1 MRWHSEHRTR
11 CSRRVGPVLM
21 AAVAVVAISA
31 CGGSS
36 SGGTATQSSS
46 TQSSIHLQN
55 IAGHARGDLASA
67 AWDLPYGEPSTL
79 DPDNGAYYNA
89 SLVTDQ
95 LCDTLLRFTPS
106 YQVVPDLATAKQVNP
121 LTLVFNLRHGV
132 RFWDGDQMT
141 SADVVYSLDHAFS
154 PNSATGALFTSI
166 HSVVA
171 TGKYQV
177 TLHFSHPDE
186 LVEKEMPS
194 FASAIFEK
202 KQAVHAGS
210 KFGSAQGGIMC
221 SGPYELKKWTPGSSI
236 VLTANPHYWD
246 SARAAHVKK
255 LTFTFGTNSTTIAEA
270 LISGQ
275 SDGAYEVPAETIPR
289 LKESGKGKL
298 FFGPAPVYL
307 GLSVATPNGPLANVK
322 LRKALFTSI
331 DRAALARVVYH
342 GAAQPIYT
350 QLTPESWNPAA
361 HAQWEK
367 AYEPYAKAGAS
378 WGSAQSVAADKKLVS
393 SSGYHGTPITLATLA
408 GDATLDEVAQLIQQQ
423 AKLIGLNV
431 TIRSLQPIQYANAG
445 TSAKARAGLDLILGT
460 SFNVA
465 QDPIEQ
471 MTFDVLPDSYYNYTH
486 YSNPQVT
493 RDIAEARASYSPRR
507 QASLLINAQ
516 SIYEKHWLSATLLDL
531 DEISYVNN
539 ELSGAWTSFPY
550 MLTTSMASI
559 GAAH

>member
-1 MRWHSEHRTR
+1 MRRYSERR
-11 CSRRVGPVLM
+11 SGRSRRLVATLM
-21 AAVAVVAISA
+21 AVAAGGAITA

-36 SGGTATQSSS
+36 GNQAGTPARS
-46 TQSSIHLQN
+46 TGSTMHLQD
-55 IAGHARGDLASA
+55 IVGRAHGDVASA
-67 AWDLPYGEPSTL
+67 TWDLTYGEPSTL

-95 LCDTLLRFTPS
+95 LCDTLLRFTPD
-106 YQVVPDLATAKQVNP
+106 YKVVPDLATARQVNP
-121 LTLVFNLRHGV
+121 LTLVFNLRHDV
-132 RFWDGDQMT
+132 RFWDGDPMT

-154 PNSATGALFTSI
+154 PNSATGALFTSVR
-166 HSVVA
+166 SVVA

-246 SARAAHVKK
+246 SARAAHIKK
-255 LTFTFGTNSTTIAEA
+255 LTFTFGTNSTTVAEG

-275 SDGAYEVPAETIPR
+275 LDGAYEVPAETIPR
-289 LKESGKGKL
+289 LEKSGKGKL
-298 FFGPAPVYL
+298 FLGPAPEYL
-307 GLSVATPNGPLANVK
+307 GISVATPNGLMANLS

-331 DRAALARVVYH
+331 DRAALASVVYH
-342 GAAQPIYT
+342 GAARPIYT
-350 QLTPESWNPAA
+350 ELTPESWDPAA
-361 HAQWEK
+361 RAQWAK
-367 AYEPYAKAGAS
+367 AYQPFVKAGS
-378 WGSAQSVAADKKLVS
+378 TWGSSQTLAADKKLVKA
-393 SSGYHGTPITLATLA
+393 SGYHGTPITLATLA

-423 AKLIGLNV
+423 AKLVGLNV
-431 TIRSLQPIQYANAG
+431 AIRSLQPIQYANAG
-445 TSAKARAGLDLILGT
+445 TSAKARQGLDLILGT

-465 QDPIEQ
+465 KDPIEQ

-493 RDIAEARASYSPRR
+493 RDIAQARASYSASR

-516 SIYEKHWLSATLLDL
+516 SIYEKQWLYAPLLDL
-531 DEISYVNN
+531 DEISYLNN
-539 ELSGAWTSFPY
+539 DLSGAWTSFPY